1 MFGRLISD
9 KKNLVK
15 KNFRPKI
22 LSRKFFV
29 QKIFIQKLFVPKC
42 FRTKKI
48 FCQSKISS
56 DIDPQILADPSE
68 VIFDPSMIPQMPK
81 TT

>member
-1 MFGRLISD
+1 MGSFFLNSISMNEE
-9 KKNLVK
+9 KMGH
-15 KNFRPKI
+15 
-22 LSRKFFV
+22 
-29 QKIFIQKLFVPKC
+29 
-42 FRTKKI
+42 T
-48 FCQSKISS
+48 SS

>member
-1 MFGRLISD
+1 MHKRILL
-9 KKNLVK
+9 KKFLRHGQYAK
-15 KNFRPKI
+15 M
-22 LSRKFFV
+22 SASFFP
-29 QKIFIQKLFVPKC
+29 LFWY
-42 FRTKKI
+42 I
-48 FCQSKISS
+48 DS